1 MIYTADM
8 VGLIRTILII
18 VMIYYGLKFLSRYV
32 LPIVLTNYIKK
43 MQQNQQQRATEQNA
57 NVGET
62 VVDKKPKTPKSSNN
76 QVGEYVDFEE
86 ID

>member
-1 MIYTADM
+1 
-8 VGLIRTILII
+8 
-18 VMIYYGLKFLSRYV
+18 
-32 LPIVLTNYIKK
+32 
-43 MQQNQQQRATEQNA
+43 MQQNQQQRSTQQNA

>member
-76 QVGEYVDFEE
+76 QVGVYVDFEE

>member
-1 MIYTADM
+1 M

-43 MQQNQQQRATEQNA
+43 MQQNQQQRSTYKDA
-57 NVGET
+57 NVGDT

>member
-1 MIYTADM
+1 M

>member
-1 MIYTADM
+1 MIYTGDM